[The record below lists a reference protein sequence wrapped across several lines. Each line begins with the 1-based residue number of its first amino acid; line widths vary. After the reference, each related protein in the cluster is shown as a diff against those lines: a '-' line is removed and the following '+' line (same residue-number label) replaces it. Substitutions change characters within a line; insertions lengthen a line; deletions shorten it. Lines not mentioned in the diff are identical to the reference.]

1 MGEVRSL
8 DSFSVTSPL
17 TENREASRRRH
28 AIIAGTGR
36 AGTSFLVRFL
46 EHCGLD
52 TGSQDMPVDPR
63 ARAGLEHSLLAD
75 DAPYVVKDPWFFAY
89 CDELDE
95 NDVGVDVLLVP
106 VRELMAA
113 STSRVLQERIAMAE
127 ETQWSALAASSD
139 VHGAVAGGAVYSLD
153 PVDQAR
159 LLAVGFHRLVH
170 WATARR
176 VPLIFLEFPRI
187 VHDGEY
193 LVETLW
199 PWLGEHCQRDRAL
212 AAFAAVADPAQ
223 VRVRAA
229 ALGDHGVQATD
240 RVLAAADAEVLDR
253 TALKAL
259 LAERDDA
266 FRAALEDLGAVR
278 HQLAA
283 MQGQL
288 AETQTRLASSERRAT
303 ETERNLGAT
312 LAASQDMLNRESH
325 RLEHTEEALHAA
337 TAEMEDMLQ
346 TWSWRLTSPLRSIKE
361 RRRAASA
368 GESATPLRPVVS
380 PQRAPKAELSVV
392 PELDAEQNFTDAGQT
407 AAGEGAR

>member
-1 MGEVRSL
+1 VS
-8 DSFSVTSPL
+8 SSP
-17 TENREASRRRH
+17 TDNREASRRRH

-52 TGSQDMPVDPR
+52 TGSRDVPVDPR

-127 ETQWSALAASSD
+127 ETQWSTLAASSD

-199 PWLGEHCQRDRAL
+199 PWLGARCQRDRAL
-212 AAFAAVADPAQ
+212 AAFAAVADPGQ
-223 VRVRAA
+223 VRVRGP
-229 ALGDHGVQATD
+229 ALADHGVHATD
-240 RVLAAADAEVLDR
+240 RVLAAADAELLDR

-266 FRAALEDLGAVR
+266 LRAALEDLGAVR
-278 HQLAA
+278 HQLVA

-288 AETQTRLASSERRAT
+288 AETRTRLASSEHRAT

-325 RLEHTEEALHAA
+325 RLEQTEEALHAA
-337 TAEMEDMLQ
+337 TTEMEDMLQ
-346 TWSWRLTSPLRSIKE
+346 TRSWRLTRPLRSIKA
-361 RRRAASA
+361 RGRGGSH
-368 GESATPLRPVVS
+368 GEGATPLPPVTPHVWS
-380 PQRAPKAELSVV
+380 PKAELTVV
-392 PELDAEQNFTDAGQT
+392 SELDAEQTVAS
-407 AAGEGAR
+407 EGAQ

>member
-1 MGEVRSL
+1 M
-8 DSFSVTSPL
+8 
-17 TENREASRRRH
+17 
-28 AIIAGTGR
+28 
-36 AGTSFLVRFL
+36 L
-46 EHCGLD
+46 ED
-52 TGSQDMPVDPR
+52 N
-63 ARAGLEHSLLAD
+63 
-75 DAPYVVKDPWFFAY
+75 APYVVKDPWFFAY

-199 PWLGEHCQRDRAL
+199 PWLGDHCQSDRAL

-223 VRVRAA
+223 VRVRAQ
-229 ALGDHGVQATD
+229 ALTVADVGATD

-253 TALKAL
+253 SALKAL

-266 FRAALEDLGAVR
+266 LRAALEDLEVVQ
-278 HQLAA
+278 HELTE

-288 AETQTRLASSERRAT
+288 AESQARLVSSERRAT
-303 ETERNLGAT
+303 ETERGLGAA
-312 LAASQDMLNRESH
+312 LAASQDMLARESR
-325 RLEHTEEALHAA
+325 RLEQTEYALQGA
-337 TAEMEDMLQ
+337 TAEREGMLQ
-346 TWSWRLTSPLRSIKE
+346 TWSWRLTRPLRSIKA
-361 RRRAASA
+361 RRREGSGGEGA
-368 GESATPLRPVVS
+368 GGEGATPQEPEVPHLW
-380 PQRAPKAELSVV
+380 APKAGLSVV
-392 PELDAEQNFTDAGQT
+392 PEPNAEKSVAS
-407 AAGEGAR
+407 EGAP